1 MIEER
6 KAKRMEKVYTVP
18 QLQAILS
25 PVFSRY
31 GIRRSVLF
39 GSYGKGTATEKSDV
53 DLFVDS
59 GLRGLKFVGFLDE
72 VQRTVG
78 KDVDLFDRSHIQAGS
93 RIDREIQSTGIT
105 VYEK

>member
-1 MIEER
+1 MNEER
-6 KAKRMEKVYTVP
+6 KAKRMDKVYTVP

-31 GIRRSVLF
+31 GIRRAVLF

-53 DLFVDS
+53 DLLVDS

-78 KDVDLFDRSHIQAGS
+78 KDVDLFDLSHIQAGS
-93 RIDREIQSTGIT
+93 KIDREIQSTGIT

>member
-1 MIEER
+1 
-6 KAKRMEKVYTVP
+6 MEKVYTVP
-18 QLQAILS
+18 QLRAILS

-31 GIRRSVLF
+31 GVCRAVLF

-53 DLFVDS
+53 DLLVDS

-78 KDVDLFDRSHIQAGS
+78 KEVDLFDVTHIQAGS
-93 RIDREIQSTGIT
+93 RIEREIRDTGIT